1 MKLGRFKIF
10 RSVYQKNKS
19 ISLKDRSQVT
29 TYTSSLNCFVKTI
42 VELKE
47 AITKKELRVQK
58 DRAAS
63 HRKAFLCEISHVF
76 VCERPGSS

>member
-47 AITKKELRVQK
+47 SNHKERTSSSK
-58 DRAAS
+58 
-63 HRKAFLCEISHVF
+63 
-76 VCERPGSS
+76 RPCRFA